1 MKLKVL
7 TFCVLA
13 GLLWSCGRTEYRRAA
28 GAAWGTVYHIT
39 YRADRDLADSV
50 VAEMRRVELSL
61 SMFDAASTVSRVN
74 AGETDVVDSMFRDVY
89 AVSAL
94 VNRLTGGF
102 FDPTVAPL
110 VDLWGFGRRGVP
122 ATPSAAEVDSVLR
135 RVGIGR
141 SRLDGLRLHRVH
153 PDMEFDFSAVAK
165 GYGVDRVAAML
176 ERNGVRD
183 YMVEIGGEVRT
194 AGRNPSGQVWR
205 IAIESPASAMPGDS
219 AMRVIELDNAAVA
232 TSGNYRNFRGLS
244 ADSVIGHTINPLTG
258 YPEARQTVS
267 ATVIAP
273 DCALADALAT
283 ACMLLSPD
291 SAMALRDSLPG
302 VRIILLTKDGKLL
315 E

>member
-1 MKLKVL
+1 
-7 TFCVLA
+7 
-13 GLLWSCGRTEYRRAA
+13 
-28 GAAWGTVYHIT
+28 
-39 YRADRDLADSV
+39 
-50 VAEMRRVELSL
+50 
-61 SMFDAASTVSRVN
+61 
-74 AGETDVVDSMFRDVY
+74 
-89 AVSAL
+89 
-94 VNRLTGGF
+94 
-102 FDPTVAPL
+102 
-110 VDLWGFGRRGVP
+110 
-122 ATPSAAEVDSVLR
+122 
-135 RVGIGR
+135 
-141 SRLDGLRLHRVH
+141 
-153 PDMEFDFSAVAK
+153 MEFDFSAVAK

-232 TSGNYRNFRGLS
+232 TSGNYRNFRELS

-283 ACMLLSPD
+283 ACMLLPPD